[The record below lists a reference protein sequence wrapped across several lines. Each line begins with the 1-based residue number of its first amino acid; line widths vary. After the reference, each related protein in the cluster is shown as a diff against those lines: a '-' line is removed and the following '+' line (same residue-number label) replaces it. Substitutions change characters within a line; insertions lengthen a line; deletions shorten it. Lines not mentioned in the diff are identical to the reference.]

1 MKKMTSWIL
10 VLVCLMTFASFTA
23 AEEERPIVTA
33 LLATSQLPAEKNSI
47 LTELCNRTGID
58 FQPLMVE
65 NTAYEEKFST
75 LSAAGMLPD
84 IVQVGDYDRLM
95 EMIEFGAI
103 LPMNELLDVY
113 GQEIVANIG
122 METMQNT
129 FAYQDGQIYGIPQ
142 QNRYSALMVRQDWL
156 DNLGMEVPTT
166 PEEFYDVAVA
176 FTNNDPDRNGEN
188 DTSAL
193 AINMSFS
200 ATAQFLFTA
209 FGVPYNSNALVD
221 GQVVPYF
228 MHPNYMQAIEFIRK
242 LYSEG
247 LMEAD
252 FFTIANLDMLGKLWN
267 GTYGFYY
274 GDPIGTTNNWV
285 VGGRY
290 TEDPQPVM
298 TYTVLLDENGK
309 GGAIELMYTS
319 FTCISSTCKNPE
331 AAMQLL
337 NYVCSE
343 EGNQLV
349 YAGIEGTHW
358 AWSEDGTISYLNEY
372 ADSAMHRDD
381 GGYAYFPTLRFNGM
395 ERQILTEVTQYGYKI
410 AEEHLQDC
418 VNLPMNP
425 TASADITFDDI
436 EMMAALVN
444 SSGDIQAEYEAFIE
458 EYLKNGGSQWIEQ
471 ATEIY
476 NASK

>member
-1 MKKMTSWIL
+1 MKKLLSVIL
-10 VLVCLMTFASFTA
+10 ALVCLMTFASFVV
-23 AEEERPIVTA
+23 AEEERPVVTA
-33 LLATSQLPAEKNSI
+33 LLCTSQLPAEENSI

-58 FQPLMVE
+58 FKPLVVE
-65 NTAYEEKFST
+65 NTAHEEKFNT

-84 IVQVGDYDRLM
+84 IVNVAGYDRMM

-103 LPMNELLDVY
+103 LPLNELLDAY

-122 METMQNT
+122 MKTMEST
-129 FAYQDGQIYGIPQ
+129 FAYQNGQIYGIPK

-156 DNLGMEVPTT
+156 DNLNLKVPTT
-166 PEEFYDVAVA
+166 TEEFYDVAVA
-176 FTNNDPDRNGEN
+176 FTKNDPDGNGKN
-188 DTSAL
+188 DTGGL
-193 AINMSFS
+193 AINMSFPT
-200 ATAQFLFTA
+200 TAQFLFTS
-209 FGVPYNSNALVD
+209 FGVPFSSNALVD
-221 GQVVPYF
+221 DQVVPYF
-228 MHPNYMQAIEFIRK
+228 MHPNYMQAIEFTRT
-242 LYSEG
+242 LYYEG

-252 FFTIANLDMLGKLWN
+252 FFTIANLDLLGKLWD

-274 GDPIGTTNNWV
+274 GDPIGTTNNWL

-309 GGAIELMYTS
+309 GGAIESMHAS
-319 FTCISSTCKNPE
+319 FWCVSSTCKNPE
-331 AAMQLL
+331 AAMKLL

-343 EGNQLV
+343 EGNQLT
-349 YAGIEGTHW
+349 YAGIEGKHW
-358 AWSEDGTISYLNEY
+358 AWNEDGTISYLNEY
-372 ADSAMHRDD
+372 ADSAMHRAD
-381 GGYAYFPTLRFNGM
+381 GGYAYFPSLRFNGM

-418 VNLPMNP
+418 INLTANP
-425 TASADITFDDI
+425 AISADITFDAI
-436 EMMAALVN
+436 EMMAALIN
-444 SSGDIQAEYEAFIE
+444 SSGDIHAEYKAFIE
-458 EYLKNGGSQWIEQ
+458 EYLKNGGSEWIEQ